1 MAAAVFCA
9 PVRPAVQAARGRVYR
24 SAGPTVRA
32 LPCARRIRWLSVARA
47 YASPGKSVASGQDGA
62 MGSFGFG
69 AARLLAGP
77 GGSVAAAAALV
88 FMSVGELLV
97 SAR

>member
-1 MAAAVFCA
+1 
-9 PVRPAVQAARGRVYR
+9 
-24 SAGPTVRA
+24 
-32 LPCARRIRWLSVARA
+32 VARA

-88 FMSVGELLV
+88 FMSVGVLLAC
-97 SAR
+97 AR

>member
-1 MAAAVFCA
+1 
-9 PVRPAVQAARGRVYR
+9 
-24 SAGPTVRA
+24 
-32 LPCARRIRWLSVARA
+32 
-47 YASPGKSVASGQDGA
+47 